1 MKQTS
6 FQTPPGTE
14 CAWQQS
20 VKTDMDFFPYYKQ
33 YPEQLSYFQKLMSVP
48 RDGEWFDVVSF
59 AEEAANVSPDRAL
72 FVDIGGSI
80 GHQSKRLKL
89 KYPKLP
95 GRIIVQDLPESV
107 NVATPVEGVE
117 FMAYDFFTP
126 QPVEGTPILV
136 CTSRAMQES

>member
-1 MKQTS
+1 MQQTR

-33 YPEQLSYFQKLMSVP
+33 RPEQLSYFQKLMSVP
-48 RDGEWFDVVSF
+48 RDGEWFDVVPF
-59 AEEAANVSPDRAL
+59 AEEAANVSSDHAL

-80 GHQSKRLKL
+80 GHQSKRLRL
-89 KYPKLP
+89 KYPTLS
-95 GRIIVQDLPESV
+95 GRVIVQDLPESV
-107 NVATPVEGVE
+107 NVATPAQGVE

-126 QPVEGTPILV
+126 QPVHGTPIFLHA
-136 CTSRAMQES
+136 SRAMQDS